1 MGSQLSIIGI
11 VKIVERDLNGNILS
25 EYTDNNI
32 VTTLGKQTILKAL
45 TTKNSNAF
53 TINTITYGDDYGT
66 GTVLAPQPPTVD
78 YVTATQ
84 TVKYT
89 TAFSNISIV
98 YPNST
103 SVKFVATVN
112 GANVMALY
120 PSLPNIILTSA
131 TLRDENN
138 TTVAVKRFPA
148 RTISALTSMDIE
160 WTLQIL

>member
-1 MGSQLSIIGI
+1 MDSQFSIIGI
-11 VKIVERDLNGNILS
+11 VKIIEKDLNGNILS

-53 TINTITYGDDYGT
+53 TINSMTYGDDYGT
-66 GTVLAPQPPTVD
+66 GTVLAPQPPVVD
-78 YVTATQ
+78 YVTANQ
-84 TVKYT
+84 TAKYT

-98 YPNST
+98 YPNET

-112 GANVMALY
+112 GADVMALY
-120 PSLPNIILTSA
+120 PSLPNIIFTSA

-138 TTVAVKRFPA
+138 ITVAAKRFPA
-148 RTISALTSMDIE
+148 RTISTLTNMDIE

>member
-1 MGSQLSIIGI
+1 MDSQFSIIGI
-11 VKIVERDLNGNILS
+11 VKIIEKDLDGNIIS

-53 TINTITYGDDYGT
+53 TINSITYGDDCGT
-66 GTVLAPQPPTVD
+66 GTVLAPQPPTTD
-78 YVTATQ
+78 YASSDQ
-84 TVKYT
+84 AAKYT
-89 TAFSNISIV
+89 TTFDNISIV
-98 YPNST
+98 YPDAT
-103 SVKFVATVN
+103 SVKFVASVN
-112 GANVMALY
+112 GADVMALY

-138 TTVAVKRFPA
+138 TTVAAKRFPA
-148 RTISALTSMDIE
+148 RTISTLTNMDIE